1 MTKLMRM
8 VPELIK
14 DWQASSSRGVAS
26 LTLAMCKAHFPA
38 MDFAI
43 VARGVSKGTNIKV
56 ALAETQRY
64 DRLLAERVN
73 HSFWYN
79 KYDLPEGF
87 SGAEDDEED
96 EDVEE
101 GSRSSANHSNEDSGD
116 DSGDGSAYVASED
129 EDHVSERILSKNNE
143 MHHFDLGVGL

>member
-1 MTKLMRM
+1 
-8 VPELIK
+8 
-14 DWQASSSRGVAS
+14 
-26 LTLAMCKAHFPA
+26 
-38 MDFAI
+38 MDFAS
-43 VARGVSKGTNIKV
+43 VTRGVPKDTNIMV
-56 ALAETQRY
+56 ALAETQGY

-87 SGAEDDEED
+87 SDAEEDEED

-101 GSRSSANHSNEDSGD
+101 GYGSSANHSNEDSSD

-129 EDHVSERILSKNNE
+129 EDHVSE
-143 MHHFDLGVGL
+143 